1 MGRSVK
7 VAAELLLERCQ
18 RTMGATSESFDI
30 LVLENALINKAFK
43 SDIFSICALQEFTLQ
58 AGVITID
65 YQIDNI
71 ATNQR
76 NNCQRVA
83 KK

>member
-1 MGRSVK
+1 M
-7 VAAELLLERCQ
+7 AAKLLLERCQ

-65 YQIDNI
+65 YQIDKLGNLDRADYI
-71 ATNQR
+71 IIPKIGAR
-76 NNCQRVA
+76 
-83 KK
+83 K